1 MEQKLIKDFEIP
13 NKKIETWK
21 FTDLKKVFE
30 KNNFKPFRK
39 SINADLTEPTISSQI
54 PLDISNNIF
63 FNPKINFVIFEN
75 GYLQKFNKKSDGL
88 EITTLNDI
96 AKEKLF
102 NKKNFTRNDS
112 LLDINNTFLNE
123 KLIIR
128 VKKNIEL
135 KEPIS
140 IFYYNSGEEKYLIN

>member
-1 MEQKLIKDFEIP
+1 M
-13 NKKIETWK
+13 
-21 FTDLKKVFE
+21 
-30 KNNFKPFRK
+30 
-39 SINADLTEPTISSQI
+39 
-54 PLDISNNIF
+54 
-63 FNPKINFVIFEN
+63 
-75 GYLQKFNKKSDGL
+75 QKFNKKSEGL

-96 AKEKLF
+96 TKEKLF

-128 VKKNIEL
+128 VKKNIKL

-140 IFYYNSGEEKYLIN
+140 IFYYNSGEEKYLINNRIIIILEENAKAEINEIFLSNNQSSYWNNIHNFIYLKKNSKLNHSKIQLESNYALQFFI

>member
-39 SINADLTEPTISSQI
+39 SINADLAEPTISSQI

-88 EITTLNDI
+88 
-96 AKEKLF
+96 A
-102 NKKNFTRNDS
+102 S
-112 LLDINNTFLNE
+112 
-123 KLIIR
+123 
-128 VKKNIEL
+128 
-135 KEPIS
+135 
-140 IFYYNSGEEKYLIN
+140 